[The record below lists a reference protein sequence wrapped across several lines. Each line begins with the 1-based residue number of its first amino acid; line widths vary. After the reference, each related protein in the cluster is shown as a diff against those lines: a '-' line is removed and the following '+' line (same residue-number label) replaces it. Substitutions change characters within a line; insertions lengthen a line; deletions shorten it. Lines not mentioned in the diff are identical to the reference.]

1 VVTKDRP
8 RSPEPDPVGGFF
20 DTIRGAI
27 FTSIPALAALV
38 FVIVSVKV
46 FRASRMETT
55 TTVAIV
61 SNADDFQ
68 LLKGIVLTLLP
79 GFLAG
84 LTAAAIWWW
93 AAVLPE
99 RLEGPQA
106 RATAERALFSP
117 QAVWA
122 WAMIVMAFFTI
133 WWPVFLVLFVPVL
146 AATGALIPVALGASG
161 VSPRTAAV
169 VRGVV
174 AVAVVALIVAAVVD
188 AISWAS
194 LVIVLVPIVVVP
206 ESVLFGLRPRAR
218 ATVPLRRTLK
228 VFALVAASVFIGLL
242 TLAPTVWLPLRT
254 VTFNGPPPT
263 LKDGQLPREVAAYVL
278 SSDDK
283 GSSLL
288 LDNPRAVVDV
298 TRAQVERKMPLC
310 VPPESKLRVLT
321 TRASQVL
328 GIDEDPHSP
337 YETCPQIE
345 QRLLGGG

>member
-1 VVTKDRP
+1 VSEPEP
-8 RSPEPDPVGGFF
+8 RQPDPVSGFF

-38 FVIVSVKV
+38 FVIVSVKD

-99 RLEGPQA
+99 HLEGPDSR
-106 RATAERALFSP
+106 RAAERALFSP

-122 WAMIVMAFFTI
+122 WAMAVMAFFTI

-146 AATGALIPVALGASG
+146 AATGALIPVALGAAG
-161 VSPRTAAV
+161 VSRRTAKV
-169 VRGVV
+169 VRVAYLAA
-174 AVAVVALIVAAVVD
+174 AVALVIAAAAD

-194 LVIVLVPIVVVP
+194 FVIVLVPLVVVP
-206 ESVLFGLRPRAR
+206 EAMLFGLQPRAR
-218 ATVPLRRTLK
+218 GTVPLRRTLK
-228 VFALVAASVFIGLL
+228 VFALVAAAVFIGLL
-242 TLAPTVWLPLRT
+242 TLAPTVWLPLRA

-263 LKDGQLPREVAAYVL
+263 LKNGQLPQAVAAYVL
-278 SSDDK
+278 SSDDR

-298 TRAQVERKMPLC
+298 TKAQVERKMPLC

-337 YETCPQIE
+337 YQTCPQIE

>member
-1 VVTKDRP
+1 MTEEEAK
-8 RSPEPDPVGGFF
+8 EPDPVAGFF

-27 FTSIPALAALV
+27 LTSIPALAALV
-38 FVIVSVKV
+38 FVVVSVKV

-93 AAVLPE
+93 GEVLPE

-106 RATAERALFSP
+106 RKDAERALFSP

-122 WAMIVMAFFTI
+122 WAMVAMAFFTI
-133 WWPVFLVLFVPVL
+133 WWPVFLVLFAPVL
-146 AATGALIPVALGASG
+146 ATTAALVPVALGASG
-161 VSPRTAAV
+161 VSRRTVVIVRVAYILAAV
-169 VRGVV
+169 
-174 AVAVVALIVAAVVD
+174 ALVLAAAAD

-194 LVIVLVPIVVVP
+194 LAVALVPLIVLP
-206 ESVLFGLRPRAR
+206 EAALFGLRPRAR
-218 ATVPLRRTLK
+218 GAVPLRRTLK
-228 VFALVAASVFIGLL
+228 AFGLAAAAVFIGVL
-242 TLAPTVWLPLRT
+242 TLSTTVWLPLRK
-254 VTFNGPPPT
+254 VTFTGTPPT
-263 LKDGQLPREVAAYVL
+263 LKTGQLPQEVAAYVL
-278 SSDDK
+278 SSDDT
-283 GSSLL
+283 GTSLL
-288 LDNPRAVVDV
+288 LHDPRIVVDLPKG
-298 TRAQVERKMPLC
+298 QVEREMPLC
-310 VPPESKLRVLT
+310 VPPESKYRVVT

-328 GIDEDPHSP
+328 GLDADPHSP
-337 YETCPQIE
+337 YQTCPQIA

>member
-1 VVTKDRP
+1 MTTEQERP
-8 RSPEPDPVGGFF
+8 APDPVAGFF

-84 LTAAAIWWW
+84 LAAAAIWWW

-99 RLEGPQA
+99 RLDGADA
-106 RATAERALFSP
+106 RGAATRALFSP

-146 AATGALIPVALGASG
+146 AATGALIPVALGSSG
-161 VSPRTAAV
+161 VSRRTVAI
-169 VRGVV
+169 VRGAV
-174 AVAVVALIVAAVVD
+174 AVAGIALLVAAAAD
-188 AISWAS
+188 ALSWAS
-194 LVIVLVPIVVVP
+194 FAIVLVPLVVVP
-206 ESVLFGLRPRAR
+206 EAVLFGLRPRTR
-218 ATVPLRRTLK
+218 GTVPLRRTLK
-228 VFALVAASVFIGLL
+228 VFGLAAAAAFIGLL
-242 TLAPTVWLPLRT
+242 TLAPTVWLPLRQ
-254 VTFNGPPPT
+254 VTFVGTPPT
-263 LKDGQLPREVAAYVL
+263 LKDGRLPRAVAAYVL

-288 LDNPRAVVDV
+288 LDDPRAVVDV
-298 TRAQVERKMPLC
+298 RRAEIRRDMPLC

-328 GIDEDPHSP
+328 GIDIDPHSP
-337 YETCPQIE
+337 YDTCPQIE

>member
-1 VVTKDRP
+1 MTEQESTDARTP
-8 RSPEPDPVGGFF
+8 AAGFF
-20 DTIRGAI
+20 DSIRGAI
-27 FTSIPALAALV
+27 FTSIPALSALV
-38 FVIVSVKV
+38 FVVVSVKV

-99 RLEGPQA
+99 RLEGPDA
-106 RATAERALFSP
+106 RADAERALFSP

-122 WAMIVMAFFTI
+122 WAMVVMAFFTI

-161 VSPRTAAV
+161 VSRRTVAL
-169 VRGVV
+169 VRG
-174 AVAVVALIVAAVVD
+174 AVAVVAARARARGGGGLAV
-188 AISWAS
+188 SWSS
-194 LVIVLVPIVVVP
+194 LVIVLVPLVVTP
-206 ESVLFGLRPRAR
+206 EAVLFGLRPRAR
-218 ATVPLRRTLK
+218 GTLPLRRTLK
-228 VFALVAASVFIGLL
+228 VFGLVAAAVFIGLL

-263 LKDGQLPREVAAYVL
+263 LKNGQLPQQVAAYVL

-298 TRAQVERKMPLC
+298 TRAQVERRMPLC

-321 TRASQVL
+321 TRASQVV

-337 YETCPQIE
+337 YDTCPQIE

>member
-1 VVTKDRP
+1 MTEQEP
-8 RSPEPDPVGGFF
+8 RASDPAAGFF
-20 DTIRGAI
+20 DSIRGAI

-99 RLEGPQA
+99 RLEGPGA
-106 RATAERALFSP
+106 RAEAERALFSP

-133 WWPVFLVLFVPVL
+133 WWPVFLVLFVPMV

-161 VSPRTAAV
+161 VSRRTVAL
-169 VRGVV
+169 VRGAV
-174 AVAVVALIVAAVVD
+174 AVAALALVIAA
-188 AISWAS
+188 AAGSLSWAS
-194 LVIVLVPIVVVP
+194 LAIVLVPLIVTP
-206 ESVLFGLRPRAR
+206 EAVLFGLRPRAR
-218 ATVPLRRTLK
+218 GTLPLRRTLK
-228 VFALVAASVFIGLL
+228 VFGLVAAAVFIGLL

-263 LKDGQLPREVAAYVL
+263 LKNGQLPREVAAYVL
-278 SSDDK
+278 SSDEK

-321 TRASQVL
+321 TRASQVV

-337 YETCPQIE
+337 YDTCPQIE